1 MIDLLLTVG
10 LSNACLVLL
19 LAIAAM
25 LVGTRFERPHLAH
38 LLWLLVFVK
47 LVTPPLVYKGV
58 SWVCST
64 TLLQEKGPLVH
75 ASFGSSLG
83 TIALLAILGG
93 APRPPADGP
102 SWPQWRGPER
112 NGVAA
117 RSPALATSWPKEGP
131 PCLWKIDEI
140 PSGGEGGYGSPV
152 VAGNRVY
159 LYVNWRYRIPLET
172 RILSDDAIQRLG
184 RVPEGFPQDLLEDLE
199 KARSSAE
206 RKALSGRDLEEWVK
220 AWIEGRLEEE
230 GRHRYRDYVRER
242 LHQGEE
248 AIPLRD
254 LERLE
259 TIHGQTFPNQ
269 SKLDAW
275 LDANGLADA
284 TRKRV
289 LEAIPV
295 EERRTKDVVLCLD
308 AATGRQLWK
317 RESPGSGEGASST
330 LCVADERC
338 YGLAS
343 TGEAFCLDAAT
354 GRDIWRV
361 RCGGG
366 HSSFLVEEGRAV
378 LLTDALTALDAS
390 KGEVVWKQK
399 EVRSHEN
406 SAVSWSA
413 GGTKYLICNSSEK
426 VACVTLSDG
435 AIRWAVQGGGP
446 STAAV
451 AGDLM
456 AILTDKEEIGLLAY
470 RITPGGAQKLWNI
483 PELTDRGASPI
494 AHEGRV
500 YAVASD
506 RTVCVDARNGR
517 VLWEGKPGRG
527 DVCSPLLADGK
538 LIASLGSRDLAM
550 MRATGDA
557 FELLGQARI
566 ALAQCSSP
574 AFADG
579 RLYARLQD
587 GLACYDLAA
596 PRAATP
602 DAVCFRE
609 SFDDADLPSR
619 EWYDVGEVRIAGDA
633 AAGKGCIE
641 YEWTDAQSGVRGS
654 SAARRLF
661 EPTEELAIRFYL
673 RLSKG
678 WGWSGQSFHP
688 HLTYF
693 MTTENSKWHGPAASH
708 LTLYIEPVGGKLRLA
723 AQDIQNADKP
733 HGLTQGPLRGGYNG
747 KFYDSEQVL
756 FNDDQWH
763 CIEAYFKLNT
773 LDLANDQPKGDGVV
787 RGWFDG
793 RLVIDH
799 TDVVLRS
806 TDFPNMKFNHFL
818 MAPYFG
824 SGLLPHPQKLWIDEL
839 AVGTKRLGPLPGRR

>member
-1 MIDLLLTVG
+1 M
-10 LSNACLVLL
+10 
-19 LAIAAM
+19 
-25 LVGTRFERPHLAH
+25 
-38 LLWLLVFVK
+38 
-47 LVTPPLVYKGV
+47 
-58 SWVCST
+58 
-64 TLLQEKGPLVH
+64 H

-93 APRPPADGP
+93 APRLPADGP

-117 RSPALATSWPKEGP
+117 RSPALAPSWPKEGP
-131 PCLWKIDEI
+131 PCLWKSDEI

-159 LYVNWRYRIPLET
+159 LYVHWRYRIPLET
-172 RILSDDAIQRLG
+172 RILTDHALQRLG
-184 RVPEGFPQDLLEDLE
+184 RVPEGFPRELLEDLE

-206 RKALSGRDLEEWVK
+206 REALSGRDLEEWVK

-230 GRHRYRDYVRER
+230 GLRRYRGFVQER
-242 LHQGEE
+242 LIQGEE
-248 AIPLRD
+248 AIPLRA

-259 TIHGQTFPNQ
+259 TIRGRTFPNQ

-295 EERRTKDVVLCLD
+295 EERQTKDVVLCLD

-317 RESPGSGEGASST
+317 RESLGSGEGASIT

-366 HSSFLVEEGRAV
+366 HSSFLVEGGRAV

-390 KGEVVWKQK
+390 NGEIVWKQK

-406 SAVSWSA
+406 SAVSWSS

-527 DVCSPLLADGK
+527 DLCSPLLADGK
-538 LIASLGSRDLAM
+538 LIASLGGRSLAM
-550 MRATGDA
+550 LRASGDA
-557 FELLGQARI
+557 FELLGQAHI

-602 DAVCFRE
+602 DA
-609 SFDDADLPSR
+609 
-619 EWYDVGEVRIAGDA
+619 
-633 AAGKGCIE
+633 
-641 YEWTDAQSGVRGS
+641 
-654 SAARRLF
+654 
-661 EPTEELAIRFYL
+661 PTL
-673 RLSKG
+673 RA
-678 WGWSGQSFHP
+678 FP
-688 HLTYF
+688 PPPRAPCD
-693 MTTENSKWHGPAASH
+693 PAS
-708 LTLYIEPVGGKLRLA
+708 P
-723 AQDIQNADKP
+723 
-733 HGLTQGPLRGGYNG
+733 
-747 KFYDSEQVL
+747 
-756 FNDDQWH
+756 
-763 CIEAYFKLNT
+763 C
-773 LDLANDQPKGDGVV
+773 
-787 RGWFDG
+787 
-793 RLVIDH
+793 
-799 TDVVLRS
+799 
-806 TDFPNMKFNHFL
+806 
-818 MAPYFG
+818 AP
-824 SGLLPHPQKLWIDEL
+824 
-839 AVGTKRLGPLPGRR
+839 